1 MLFNLAVPHHA
12 IIRNPRGV
20 LWPGEPKGMS
30 IGEKKNSLG
39 QDCVYNNLLQSIPA
53 K

>member
-12 IIRNPRGV
+12 IIRNPGGV

-30 IGEKKNSLG
+30 IGENYLG
-39 QDCVYNNLLQSIPA
+39 QDCMYDNPLQSIPA